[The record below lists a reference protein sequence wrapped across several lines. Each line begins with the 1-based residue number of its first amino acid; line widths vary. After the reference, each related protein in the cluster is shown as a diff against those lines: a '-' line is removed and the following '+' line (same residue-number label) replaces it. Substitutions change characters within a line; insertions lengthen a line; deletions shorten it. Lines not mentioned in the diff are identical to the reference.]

1 MIQSCLVSVISTISR
16 LTVLFVLWAAC
27 PVYAQIVT
35 NNGALVTATNG
46 SIMWVN
52 GNYNTIGNGQSTF
65 QGNALLQVNGSMTI
79 QSGAMNLQDSS
90 LAVATD
96 SCVLD
101 AAGEMHRLGTG
112 LLSVYKMVSNKGTI
126 ENTGTIEVGRTAL
139 PTSIR
144 QHVWNDV
151 TGVITNKGMLRFLAD
166 NGKFANY
173 QPDITKVD
181 NSGGIIEFTG
191 LNNLF
196 TEGDYKVPFI
206 GDNASTALGSR
217 WNFRISGL
225 VRYTHLLDTQ
235 RVQARYY
242 TNLELDQSAVKL
254 VPTDVYVGNT
264 YSITPTSGKRF
275 YSGTFHYDGSIPQSI
290 YPEQGPSLVNRY
302 YNLDLLV
309 SDQSQSSTK
318 SVDTNQI
325 VRLDAV
331 LTSAALAPLHVNGEM
346 YLGNL
351 GRDTSITFGTIDI
364 RNKGIVEMGSRP
376 AIVHAD
382 VTVSPGQFHSPKGAG
397 DVTVASTAVM
407 KLVATDG
414 VLRLGEGTNLIVTGD
429 FQNAG
434 DGTNLTAHPTST
446 VFFNGK
452 SGQQIEKTIL
462 TNGYGNVSTL
472 LDKVSRGNVFMTGNL
487 KVDSGNVQMNKDVL
501 TMIDPRKSVTY
512 VGGLEEVIGGFR
524 HLAMPSGTGSFT
536 FNNRNT
542 TVTFATGSVVPQ
554 EMTFTVTP
562 VASPANPPLQFSDI
576 TDANRRIIIDYSDT
590 SDWEATIRAGYKV
603 TEIGNQI
610 DEAQLEFFETTPI
623 SAKNIN
629 TAQLNSSYKYTR
641 QFSSASALGY
651 VELPGIHPFKISSTL
666 PDAAVFAT
674 GNDLLLRYGSEKPA
688 APILA
693 HVLMEGPYRDGGMT
707 YDLRKY
713 NLIDSTPRDMT
724 PYNLDPLRS
733 LERIRTM
740 PDSIVDWVTIEVRTL
755 LSGGDKV
762 YRNCLLRADGSLV
775 DLDGKS
781 AVKLP
786 LTQNGDYYVV
796 VRHRNHLAVMTA
808 APVPLKLSAPGIKDT
823 LKLVDLSDERIVLG
837 GVDAL
842 RAIARRP
849 DNSIIYGM
857 IGGDY
862 NSDGVIDQR
871 DYDRI
876 WNWRDYEGYWNEDT
890 DLSGIVTTRDYN
902 LSWNNA
908 NMGRKTL
915 VP

>member
-1 MIQSCLVSVISTISR
+1 MIKFCLSLAFSTISR
-16 LTVLFVLWAAC
+16 LTVLLVLWAAC
-27 PVYAQIVT
+27 PVYAQLLT
-35 NNGALVTATNG
+35 NNGALLTATTG
-46 SIMWVN
+46 SIVWVN
-52 GNYNTIGNGQSTF
+52 GTYCSVGNGQSTF
-65 QGNALLQVNGSMTI
+65 QGNSLLQVNGSMAI
-79 QSGAMNLQDSS
+79 QSGAITMQDSS
-90 LAVATD
+90 LGIATD
-96 SCVLD
+96 SCIVD
-101 AAGEMHRLGTG
+101 DKGAMYRLGTG
-112 LLSVYKMVSNKGTI
+112 LLSVYKMVHNKGII
-126 ENTGTIEVGRTAL
+126 ENTGTVEVGRTVF
-139 PTSIR
+139 PTAIG

-151 TGVITNKGMLRFLAD
+151 TGSITNNGMLRFLAD

-173 QPDITKVD
+173 QPDISKVD

-191 LNNLF
+191 LNNIF

-217 WNFRISGL
+217 WNFRIGGL
-225 VRYTHLLDTQ
+225 VRYTHQLDTQ

-242 TNLELDQSAVKL
+242 TNLEVDQSAVKL
-254 VPTDVYVGNT
+254 VPTDVYVGNV

-275 YSGTFHYDGSIPQSI
+275 YSGTFHYDGSVPQTI

-309 SDQSQSSTK
+309 SDQSKSSTK
-318 SVDTNQI
+318 SVDSAQI

-331 LTSAALAPLHVNGEM
+331 LTSENLAPLHVNGEM

-364 RNKGIVEMGSRP
+364 KSKGIMEMGSRP
-376 AIVHAD
+376 AVVHAD
-382 VTVSPGQFHSPKGAG
+382 VSVSPGQFHSPKGAG
-397 DVTVASTAVM
+397 DVTVASTATM

-446 VFFNGK
+446 VFFNGI

-462 TNGYGNVSTL
+462 TNGYGNVKTL

-487 KVDSGNVQMNKDVL
+487 TVENGNVQMNKDVL
-501 TMIDPRKSVTY
+501 TMIDPLKTATY

-524 HLAMPSGTGSFT
+524 HLAMPSGLGSYT

-542 TVTFATGSVVPQ
+542 TVTFASGSVIPS

-562 VASPANPPLQFSDI
+562 MASPANPPLQFTDV

-590 SDWEATIRAGYKV
+590 SDWEATIRAGYRV
-603 TEIGNQI
+603 SEIGNQI
-610 DEAQLEFFETTPI
+610 DESQLEFFETTPI

-629 TAQLNSSYKYTR
+629 TTQINSTYTYSRQL
-641 QFSSASALGY
+641 SSAGALGY
-651 VELPGIHPFKISSTL
+651 VELPGIHPFKFSSNL

-688 APILA
+688 ASIMA

-707 YDLRKY
+707 FDLRKF
-713 NLIDSTPRDMT
+713 NLIDSTPRDIT

-733 LERIRTM
+733 LERVRTM

-762 YRNCLLRADGSLV
+762 FRNCLLRADGSLV

>member
-1 MIQSCLVSVISTISR
+1 MISR

-35 NNGALVTATNG
+35 NNGALLTATPG
-46 SIMWVN
+46 SIVWVN
-52 GNYNTIGNGQSTF
+52 GTYCSVGNGQSTF
-65 QGNALLQVNGSMTI
+65 QGNSLLQVNGSMAI
-79 QSGAMNLQDSS
+79 QSGAITMQDSS
-90 LAVATD
+90 LGIATD
-96 SCVLD
+96 SCLVD
-101 AAGEMHRLGTG
+101 ANGAMYRLGNG
-112 LLSVYKMVSNKGTI
+112 LLSVYKMVHNKGII
-126 ENTGTIEVGRTAL
+126 ENTGTVEVGRTVF
-139 PTSIR
+139 PTAIG
-144 QHVWNDV
+144 QHVWNDA
-151 TGVITNKGMLRFLAD
+151 TGSITNSGMLRFLAD

-173 QPDITKVD
+173 QPDISKVD

-191 LNNLF
+191 RNNIF

-217 WNFRISGL
+217 WDFRISGL
-225 VRYTHLLDTQ
+225 VRYTHILDTQ
-235 RVQARYY
+235 RVQSRYF
-242 TNLELDQSAVKL
+242 TNLELDQSAIKL

-264 YSITPTSGKRF
+264 YRITPTSGNR
-275 YSGTFHYDGSIPQSI
+275 YYTGTFHYDGAVAQSI
-290 YPEQGPSLVNRY
+290 FPEQGPSLVNRY

-309 SDQSQSSTK
+309 SDQSQTSIK

-331 LTSAALAPLHVNGEM
+331 LTSEKLAPLYVNGEM

-382 VTVSPGQFHSPKGAG
+382 VNVSPGQFHSPKGAG
-397 DVTVASTAVM
+397 DVTVANSAIM
-407 KLVATDG
+407 NLLATDG
-414 VLRLGEGTNLIVTGD
+414 ALRLGEGTNLIVTGD
-429 FQNAG
+429 FQNKG

-446 VFFNGK
+446 VFFNGIA
-452 SGQQIEKTIL
+452 GQQIEKTIL
-462 TNGYGNVSTL
+462 SNGYGNVRTL

-487 KVDSGNVQMNKDVL
+487 TVDNGNIQMNKDVL
-501 TMIDPRKSVTY
+501 TMIDPLKTVTY
-512 VGGLEEVIGGFR
+512 VGGMEEVIGGFR
-524 HLAMPSGTGSFT
+524 HLNMPSGPGSFT
-536 FNNRNT
+536 FNNINT
-542 TVTFATGSVVPQ
+542 TVTFKAASVIPR

-562 VASPANPPLQFSDI
+562 VASPANTPLQFSDL

-603 TEIGNQI
+603 SDLGSQV
-610 DEAQLEFFETTPI
+610 DETQFEFFETTPI

-629 TAQLNSSYKYTR
+629 TSQINSTNKYSRLT
-641 QFSSASALGY
+641 SSAISMGY
-651 VELPGIHPFKISSTL
+651 VELPGIHPFMLSSSL

-674 GNDLLLRYGSEKPA
+674 GNDLLLRYGSGKPT

-693 HVLMEGPYRDGGMT
+693 QVLMEGPYREAGMS
-707 YDLRKY
+707 YDLRKF
-713 NLIDSTPRDMT
+713 NLIDSTPRDIT
-724 PYNLDPLRS
+724 PYNLDPLRA
-733 LERIRTM
+733 LERVRTM

-762 YRNCLLRADGSLV
+762 FRNCLLRADGSLV

-781 AVKLP
+781 SVKLP
-786 LTQNGDYYVV
+786 LTQDGDYYVV

-808 APVPLKLSAPGIKDT
+808 SPVPLKLSIPGAKDT
-823 LKLVDLSDERIVLG
+823 LQLVNLSDERVVLG
-837 GVDAL
+837 GADAL
-842 RAIARRP
+842 RALARRP

-862 NSDGVIDQR
+862 NSDGVVDQR

-876 WNWRDYEGYWNEDT
+876 WSWRDYEGYWNEDT